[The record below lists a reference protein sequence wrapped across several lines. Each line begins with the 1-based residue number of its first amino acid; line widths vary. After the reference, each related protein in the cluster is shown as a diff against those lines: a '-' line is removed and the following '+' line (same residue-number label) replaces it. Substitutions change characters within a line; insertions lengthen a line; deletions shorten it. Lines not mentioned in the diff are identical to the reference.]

1 MKIFFSAYIL
11 VISYL
16 FNVIQKEKS
25 FEQSI
30 SDGKMIYEDFC
41 IQCHLSNGEGLEK
54 VYPPLNNSDYLLK
67 NIDKSIY
74 SIKYGL
80 KGEIIVNGIKYNG
93 VMINQGLDDEE
104 IADVMNYI
112 TNSWDNS
119 LKIQITTKRV
129 NELKK

>member
-1 MKIFFSAYIL
+1 
-11 VISYL
+11 
-16 FNVIQKEKS
+16 
-25 FEQSI
+25 
-30 SDGKMIYEDFC
+30 MIYEDFC